1 MTSIQGGRGCFQSI
15 PGDSHVPP
23 KGRGAVRSRKTGAGP
38 LKKVSQT
45 FRA

>member
-15 PGDSHVPP
+15 TGDSASPP
-23 KGRGAVRSRKTGAGP
+23 KGRGAVRSWKTGAGP
-38 LKKVSQT
+38 LEKVSQT